1 MTSYC
6 TFYKLTWHFDCH
18 LIRGV
23 TFYPSL
29 TNTTP
34 LNTTVWVLPSGSPA
48 NQSNVSVSAVIF
60 SEHQQI
66 TSQNRLTWT
75 KGTSGTSKTA
85 VIKLREKLSST
96 ASQVNWKVI
105 LFAVPLKFCDKNE
118 KMYISVGL
126 FCLQLFVLVLFK
138 VLLSGWWWMTN
149 WLAVVWDFSKCS
161 ANPVSL
167 RTSFVAWRY
176 VFKMTVCL
184 WFSILHILRLN
195 LAILLCIFWMFGVV
209 LASVL
214 VWSGAG
220 LWCQRWRYQFGRC
233 S

>member
-105 LFAVPLKFCDKNE
+105 LFAVPFEVLRQKWKNV
-118 KMYISVGL
+118 YISW
-126 FCLQLFVLVLFK
+126 LVLFAAFCACF
-138 VLLSGWWWMTN
+138 VQSAAE
-149 WLAVVWDFSKCS
+149 WLMMDD
-161 ANPVSL
+161 
-167 RTSFVAWRY
+167 
-176 VFKMTVCL
+176 
-184 WFSILHILRLN
+184 
-195 LAILLCIFWMFGVV
+195 
-209 LASVL
+209 
-214 VWSGAG
+214 
-220 LWCQRWRYQFGRC
+220 
-233 S
+233 